1 MGHKT
6 RWQARFEGL
15 DGERTAEV
23 ERRIRNIKRSR
34 AALMEVQAE
43 DKAIERRLGLRVR

>member
-6 RWQARFEGL
+6 RWQARFEGR

-34 AALMEVQAE
+34 MTRAEVADE
-43 DKAIERRLGLRVR
+43 NRAIEQAYGLPVR